1 MSHCISAFV
10 ARAPIIAAL
19 SQVLGGAPYY
29 KLRSEQFLI
38 LPLTDDAFDASLA
51 KTALS
56 ELAAEDFWRLTVGL
70 CDLAK
75 ECSTFGAIAYVET
88 DYFGGTGTQG
98 AAAWFGGKEILAPA
112 VSLATGPIN
121 TALNAIGLA
130 PEDKFD
136 EFDTLGLDRVRRMDA
151 FDEMSPE
158 R

>member
-1 MSHCISAFV
+1 MSHSISAFV
-10 ARAPIIAAL
+10 ARAPIVAAL
-19 SQVLGGAPYY
+19 SRALGGAPFY
-29 KLRSEQFLI
+29 KLRSEQFFV
-38 LPLTDDAFDASLA
+38 LPITDDAFDAHVAASGP
-51 KTALS
+51 S

-75 ECSTFGAIAYVET
+75 ECSQFGAVAYVET

-98 AAAWFGGKEILAPA
+98 AAAWSAAKEILAPA

-130 PEDKFD
+130 PEDGMD
-136 EFDTLGLDRVRRMDA
+136 EFETLGLDGVRRMDA
-151 FDEMSPE
+151 FEEMTPA